1 MTAVYHLPAPP
12 SVCEVSIFSNF
23 ISSSFNSFLY
33 VPHTMCSLVLL
44 SPFITIIVPG
54 WHLLPR
60 LSPFFNSTENKHKQ
74 IASSCSPN
82 HPSCLCECIPCL
94 KGTWCVSVFELHKK
108 SWKPP
113 SVTSQIT
120 TPTRER
126 IDGGVV
132 AQWPDTSPHT
142 SAGFGRSGQ
151 STHFDTVLSRWMT
164 VYTVLRTLSS
174 RNPPWSENVLFLKK
188 MFKFSKMFRNR
199 YLIR

>member
-1 MTAVYHLPAPP
+1 MYLFLSYRHSDTRNFMSSQTVSCCQVGCNLCPSCILYMSFLFGCVLSLILTVPPFISFCVYHFHMMGVLHWD
-12 SVCEVSIFSNF
+12 SQVSIF
-23 ISSSFNSFLY
+23 
-33 VPHTMCSLVLL
+33 
-44 SPFITIIVPG
+44 IIV
-54 WHLLPR
+54 LCDTSFPR

-113 SVTSQIT
+113 SVTSQIA

-142 SAGFGRSGQ
+142 YAGFGRSGQ

-164 VYTVLRTLSS
+164 VYTVC
-174 RNPPWSENVLFLKK
+174 
-188 MFKFSKMFRNR
+188 
-199 YLIR
+199 YGH